1 MEKVKILVYEHY
13 IQCFSGSEL
22 GTRIFVEVYQD
33 SFVTT
38 LLNLGNLLPID
49 EDEKQ
54 AEDDL
59 KKVIENLKSMPFDYY
74 TDQCGYIKPKTE
86 KWSIRLYMIN
96 GYKNEF
102 GELLIKSSD
111 AQVD

>member
-22 GTRIFVEVYQD
+22 GTRRFAEVYQE
-33 SFVTT
+33 SFVTA
-38 LLNLGNLLPID
+38 LLNLDNLLPKD

-59 KKVIENLKSMPFDYY
+59 KKVVENLKNMPPDYY
-74 TDQCGYIKPKTE
+74 TDPWGYTKPKVE
-86 KWSIRLYMIN
+86 KWSIRLYLIS
-96 GYKNEF
+96 GYKNEL